1 MTAYLQQRMDLHDP
15 AVAAVYDEL
24 SFWSARFGSLLFAH
38 LPLPRAGRILD
49 LGCGTGFPFFE
60 LAHTGGHACQVVGID
75 NWREAIDRAQF
86 KWSVYRPPNAALVR
100 GDGAQL
106 PFAGAVFDLIVSN
119 LGINNFADPATV
131 LAEAWRV
138 LKPGGGIAVTT
149 NLQGHMREFYAV
161 FREIL
166 QEEGHPECLPG
177 LATQEAHRGTSE
189 SHAALFQNAGF
200 VITRVVADQFYL
212 RYRDGTALFNHPLTR
227 LGFLDGWRSVLTPE
241 IEQAVFAALERR
253 LNALGDQAG
262 ELRLT
267 IPMLYL
273 DGQKPA

>member
-1 MTAYLQQRMDLHDP
+1 MTTYLQHPPDLHDP

-24 SFWSARFGSLLFAH
+24 SFWSARFGALLFAH
-38 LPLPRAGRILD
+38 LPIPRAGRILD

-60 LAHTGGHACQVVGID
+60 VAHTCGPACQVVGID
-75 NWREAIDRAQF
+75 NWREAIDRARF
-86 KWSVYRPPNAALVR
+86 KWSVYRPANARLIR
-100 GDGAQL
+100 GDGARL
-106 PFAGAVFDLIVSN
+106 PFAGAAFDLLVSN

-138 LKPGGGIAVTT
+138 LKPGGRIAVTT
-149 NLQGHMREFYAV
+149 NLQGHMQEFYAV

-166 QEEGHPECLPG
+166 QEQGHLACLPR
-177 LATQEAHRGTSE
+177 LATQEAHRGTAD
-189 SHAALFQNAGF
+189 SHAALFRNAGF
-200 VITRVVADQFYL
+200 AITRAVPDQFYL

-241 IEQAVFAALERR
+241 IEPAVFAALEQR
-253 LNALGDQAG
+253 LNALADQTG

-273 DGQKPA
+273 EGQKPA